1 MNTLSISASKA
12 RTNFFDLLDQIEQQG
27 QISITRHG
35 KIQAIL
41 VRPEELEGLEE
52 TAEIL
57 AIPGAEKSIMAG
69 IKEAKKGLGI
79 PLSKLK

>member
-12 RTNFFDLLDQIEQQG
+12 RTNFFDLLDQIEKQG
-27 QISITRHG
+27 QIFITRHG

-41 VRPEELEGLEE
+41 VNPEELEGLEE
-52 TAEIL
+52 TAQIL
-57 AIPGAEKSIMAG
+57 AIPGAEESILAG

-79 PLSKLK
+79 PLSELK

>member
-1 MNTLSISASKA
+1 MNTLSIPASKA

-35 KIQAIL
+35 KIKAIL

-57 AIPGAEKSIMAG
+57 AIPGAEKSIKQG
-69 IKEAKKGLGI
+69 IKQAKKGLGI
-79 PLSKLK
+79 PLSELK